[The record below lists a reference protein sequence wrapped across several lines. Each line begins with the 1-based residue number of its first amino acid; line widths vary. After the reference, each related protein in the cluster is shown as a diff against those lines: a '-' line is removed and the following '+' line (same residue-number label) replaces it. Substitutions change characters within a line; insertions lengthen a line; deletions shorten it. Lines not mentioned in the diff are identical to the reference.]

1 VRVQAVKD
9 KWAGLRV
16 KAGDNVNLARW
27 RALQECVGNRIAQ
40 VTAAKRRELLACWTA
55 YMGMACTEHCFLD
68 VDVAALGGMGRQ
80 ITRRDPPAPN
90 VHAY

>member
-1 VRVQAVKD
+1 MVVWRNADTFCVRVQAVKD

-16 KAGDNVNLARW
+16 KACDNVNLARW

-55 YMGMACTEHCFLD
+55 YMGMACTEQEYNIY
-68 VDVAALGGMGRQ
+68 VYA
-80 ITRRDPPAPN
+80 
-90 VHAY
+90 